1 MISTIKRVGR
11 CVEAKHTRLKI
22 IKVATPNNGGNNRL
36 NIAPNSYLFK
46 SIDVANIH
54 EVIAL
59 KKMSARC
66 SSVGRLFIWSVHLT
80 VCSYPKVAISKQF
93 TVNQAET
100 LIEAQ
105 SLI

>member
-11 CVEAKHTRLKI
+11 WVEAKHKRLKI
-22 IKVATPNNGGNNRL
+22 IKVTTPNNGGKNRL

-54 EVIAL
+54 EVIVL

-66 SSVGRLFIWSVHLT
+66 SGVGRLCIWIVQLT
-80 VCSYPKVAISKQF
+80 FLQYRVICGFFCVQGLTNSGSISIF
-93 TVNQAET
+93 V
-100 LIEAQ
+100 
-105 SLI
+105 